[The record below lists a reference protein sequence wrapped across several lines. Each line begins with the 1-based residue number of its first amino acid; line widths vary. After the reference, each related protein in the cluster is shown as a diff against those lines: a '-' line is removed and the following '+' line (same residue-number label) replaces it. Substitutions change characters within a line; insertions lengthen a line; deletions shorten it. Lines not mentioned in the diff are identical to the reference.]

1 MILIG
6 WFQNCSEFRLRPCQ
20 KQKKWIQAIQVKSGE
35 ETFTKRSLE
44 VFDRQLEIRVHRH
57 KIWIPDAIRNSER
70 LVNFVTHADHVCII
84 KVEEQFLK

>member
-1 MILIG
+1 MGGFKTVLN
-6 WFQNCSEFRLRPCQ
+6 FDCDLVKN
-20 KQKKWIQAIQVKSGE
+20 KKKRIQAIQVKSGE